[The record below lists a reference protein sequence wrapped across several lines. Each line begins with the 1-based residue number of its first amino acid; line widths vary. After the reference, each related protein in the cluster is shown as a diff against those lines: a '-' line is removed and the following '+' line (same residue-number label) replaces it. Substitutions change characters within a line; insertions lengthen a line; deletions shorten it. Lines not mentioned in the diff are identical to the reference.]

1 MNVWNPKVDGD
12 ALVEV
17 EKGRPEQE
25 FSADGGERLRAECH
39 CGGVSFAIPRPTDGK
54 CKGVEGLESYVSPV
68 EEGKWTAVLDLC
80 DDCRLVDGTHVQGWI
95 YVPLEVLEPKV
106 GADLKIG
113 TVKTYQ
119 SSEGVLRGFCGT
131 CGATVF
137 FKEENRKYKEFVDVA
152 VGLLRAPEGVL
163 AERWV
168 TWRTGRMAYYDS
180 GEKYDAVFAK
190 SLREGHEE
198 WGRQKYGKNPD
209 WDID

>member
-1 MNVWNPKVDGD
+1 
-12 ALVEV
+12 
-17 EKGRPEQE
+17 
-25 FSADGGERLRAECH
+25 
-39 CGGVSFAIPRPTDGK
+39 
-54 CKGVEGLESYVSPV
+54 VEGLESYVSPV